1 MKKRLV
7 LILSILGVVFLGV
20 IIAIAM
26 MFYFGG
32 KLDKESKAYVDNVVP
47 YIFGKWESSK
57 IMQHASPEFISTM
70 KSPQDKARL
79 EDLFRVCSERLG
91 VLKQYNGSEGQ
102 ATVYHEVGKGKIV
115 YADYIARGVFEK
127 GQAKITMRIIRKGDK
142 WQIYSFN
149 ITSPVLLSA
158 ALPQKR
164 ISPEA
169 AKKEDVSKNVLE
181 QKTGGTGVEYTAGK
195 RRDPFMPL
203 IIKAE
208 AKPKGLIPIESYEV
222 SEFKLI
228 AILWD
233 KTKHYAVITLPDG
246 KSYTIREGV
255 KLGLHGG
262 KVYKITKDSVIIR
275 EQVRDYKGALGP
287 KDTILKLRRE
297 EE

>member
-7 LILSILGVVFLGV
+7 LILSVLVVVFWGIV
-20 IIAIAM
+20 IA
-26 MFYFGG
+26 
-32 KLDKESKAYVDNVVP
+32 
-47 YIFGKWESSK
+47 
-57 IMQHASPEFISTM
+57 H
-70 KSPQDKARL
+70 
-79 EDLFRVCSERLG
+79 
-91 VLKQYNGSEGQ
+91 
-102 ATVYHEVGKGKIV
+102 
-115 YADYIARGVFEK
+115 
-127 GQAKITMRIIRKGDK
+127 
-142 WQIYSFN
+142 
-149 ITSPVLLSA
+149 
-158 ALPQKR
+158 ALPQKQM
-164 ISPEA
+164 SPEA
-169 AKKEDVSKNVLE
+169 AKKEDVTKKSLE
-181 QKTGGTGVEYTAGK
+181 TKTGVGVEYTAGA

-203 IIKAE
+203 VVKAE

-233 KTKHYAVITLPDG
+233 KTKYYAVITLPDG

-275 EQVRDYKGALGP
+275 EHVRDYRGALSP